1 MLRLIFRHLSGS
13 RQGTVEV
20 YSVQRLANL
29 RIGRDPS
36 CDLRF
41 HPEQDVLVSRHHAL
55 IEWTGGE
62 GEGETEDTTI
72 HFNVVDLL
80 SSNGTFL
87 NGQPVPVEGAE
98 LHHNDRLQF
107 GRGGPELVLAI
118 DSAATVNVDGE
129 LTSRPISQT
138 QEMPAM
144 TVLHKAA
151 PKFDSRS

>member
-55 IEWTGGE
+55 IEWTE
-62 GEGETEDTTI
+62 AEDGTTQ
-72 HFNVVDLL
+72 FNLVDLL

-87 NGQPVPVEGAE
+87 NGQPVPVEGSV
-98 LHHNDRLQF
+98 LQHHDRLQF

-118 DSAATVNVDGE
+118 DSAATANVDGE
-129 LTSRPISQT
+129 STSRPLSQT

-144 TVLHKAA
+144 TVLHQATVKE
-151 PKFDSRS
+151 DSRS